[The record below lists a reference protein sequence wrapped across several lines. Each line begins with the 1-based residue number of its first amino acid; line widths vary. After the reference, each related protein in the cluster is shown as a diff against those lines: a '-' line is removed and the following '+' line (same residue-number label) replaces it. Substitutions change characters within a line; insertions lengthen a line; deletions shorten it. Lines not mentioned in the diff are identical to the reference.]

1 MSFLAFLRRKGVSF
15 SSKAKSDR
23 GFLVFANTSEVI
35 RAKNLLKAEGWGIWM
50 MGPPSEV
57 RCGCDLEGGAG
68 LSFRK
73 MKSRASVL

>member
-1 MSFLAFLRRKGVSF
+1 MSLLAFLKRKRGTF
-15 SSKAKSDR
+15 PLNAKSDR

-35 RAKNLLKAEGWGIWM
+35 RAENLLKAEVWGIRV
-50 MGPPSEV
+50 MGPPPEV